1 MKFGVLFFFITAAT
15 WLTGC
20 SSADEKVSAYFSK
33 QEADTLLTNMVTYMH
48 AYAPGAS
55 NEIRFD
61 PKYRPFYQI
70 QAGKYTIENYY
81 ITPDSTHYFFVSRP
95 VGNGQLYQRGIGG
108 RFRLK
113 AGSLMPW
120 QFEEMWCTPHF
131 KEATVIQERG
141 KYIFKE
147 MVAKGNVDHLLEM
160 KHYIEWPDATLVY
173 DTGIQEW
180 VSRK

>member
-1 MKFGVLFFFITAAT
+1 MKFSVLFFFIAAAT

-20 SSADEKVSAYFSK
+20 SSSDEKVSAYFSK
-33 QEADTLLTNMVTYMH
+33 QEADTLLTNMVTNMH

-55 NEIRFD
+55 NETRFD

-81 ITPDSTHYFFVSRP
+81 VTPDSTHYFFVSRP
-95 VGNGQLYQRGIGG
+95 VGGGQLYQRGVGG

-113 AGSLMPW
+113 AGSLMPT

-131 KEATVIQERG
+131 KEDTVIQERG

-147 MVAKGNVDHLLEM
+147 MIAKGNVDHLLEM
-160 KHYIEWPDATLVY
+160 KHYIEWPDAVLVY
-173 DTGIQEW
+173 DTGIHEW